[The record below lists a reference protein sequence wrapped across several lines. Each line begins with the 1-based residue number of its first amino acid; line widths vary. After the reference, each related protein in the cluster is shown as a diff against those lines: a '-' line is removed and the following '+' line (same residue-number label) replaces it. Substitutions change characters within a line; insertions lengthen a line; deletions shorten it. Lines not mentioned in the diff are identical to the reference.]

1 MVCTTCFGNARGCT
15 GNAATCPW
23 VKDVDG
29 NRLALERGNSTAVKT
44 ASVLPDYISRLFP
57 PSAIKALVGLSSRP
71 ICEVPFDFAS
81 NPTMLELVSGVIQNR
96 PPKDDALQY
105 IQRLIGEL
113 DPDDSTSPFKL
124 SQYSATIENIRAIT
138 PKTVSG
144 TTRTE
149 GARCYILY
157 RCSMGLCGKDLRLE
171 SSFEF
176 CDVNDDDTD
185 VKIGKGNNGRT
196 FTASLRR
203 PFSEDQSSSL
213 LNAFVCAGSAFG
225 LFNVLAITPF
235 LETSYYKMMR
245 TVVSWHVAFEL
256 TMLYIKKVD
265 LDPIEY
271 NFSNVVG
278 KMGAGDTLLAEAT
291 ELASEHYPVKDIRS
305 PCFRTRGWQPHQDG
319 NGVYSGELK
328 GFDPSSKLGCYA
340 HTNGTPHLAKHVDK
354 HGKCKFNHGITFT
367 PSTWKGKSA

>member
-23 VKDVDG
+23 VKDVDE

-185 VKIGKGNNGRT
+185 VNFMDNYFNQVIIDYNKESEELKVSFMDTNLMGGNQQIKVNDPIIKMQLKLT
-196 FTASLRR
+196 DFISM
-203 PFSEDQSSSL
+203 D
-213 LNAFVCAGSAFG
+213 NGSAFLG
-225 LFNVLAITPF
+225 FTH
-235 LETSYYKMMR
+235 ETSNLHNRLFLKNWSFTSSYQ
-245 TVVSWHVAFEL
+245 
-256 TMLYIKKVD
+256 
-265 LDPIEY
+265 
-271 NFSNVVG
+271 SN
-278 KMGAGDTLLAEAT
+278 K
-291 ELASEHYPVKDIRS
+291 
-305 PCFRTRGWQPHQDG
+305 
-319 NGVYSGELK
+319 
-328 GFDPSSKLGCYA
+328 
-340 HTNGTPHLAKHVDK
+340 
-354 HGKCKFNHGITFT
+354 
-367 PSTWKGKSA
+367 